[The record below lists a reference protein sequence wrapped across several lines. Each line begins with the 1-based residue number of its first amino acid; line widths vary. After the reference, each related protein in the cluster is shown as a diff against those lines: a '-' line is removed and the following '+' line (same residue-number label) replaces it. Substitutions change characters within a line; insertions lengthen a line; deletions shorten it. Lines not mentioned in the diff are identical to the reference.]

1 MTQHSYHKLIYQ
13 QQDDVEDLEVYQPGG
28 YHPVNVGDVFSNGR
42 YCVVHKLGWGSYS
55 TVWLVRDAKLS
66 RYVALKVIVASE
78 SKDSAESRI
87 LRHLSQNHNQEDG
100 TMDFVT
106 SLLDEFHVQGPN
118 GYHLCL
124 ITNLTRCSIGASKK
138 AHPWLFSL
146 TVARAI
152 VAQVII
158 AVRAIHRKGV
168 VHGDLH
174 LRNILLALPQIDSMS
189 VAEIYQNFNPPRQN
203 KVYRMD
209 GGSPGL
215 EAPSHTVKPA
225 WVVTPCHQ
233 VHDPRICIADFGGAW
248 LNADLLPKHG
258 IQAPLVYLPP
268 EDTFAR
274 NSLGFPVDIWTL
286 ACSIYEIM
294 GDGPLLEG
302 FLSDKDDMIAEMIS
316 CVGPLPQDWWN
327 VWEARG
333 DFFEEDGSWRTE
345 MARCRDSK
353 SRPLSQRIQ
362 DMGRETDPEFSTDEA
377 KTLERMLGSMLKFKP
392 EERASAEEIAGSE
405 WMTRYGIPA
414 LRAHNILVSC

>member
-42 YCVVHKLGWGSYS
+42 YRVVHKLGWGSYS

-87 LRHLSQNHNQEDG
+87 LRHLSQNHNKED
-100 TMDFVT
+100 
-106 SLLDEFHVQGPN
+106 
-118 GYHLCL
+118 
-124 ITNLTRCSIGASKK
+124 
-138 AHPWLFSL
+138 
-146 TVARAI
+146 
-152 VAQVII
+152 
-158 AVRAIHRKGV
+158 
-168 VHGDLH
+168 DLH
-174 LRNILLALPQIDSMS
+174 LRNIHLALPQIDSMS
-189 VAEIYQNFNPPRQN
+189 VEEIYQNFNPPRQT

-225 WVVTPCHQ
+225 WVVIPCHQ

-345 MARCRDSK
+345 MTRCRDSK
-353 SRPLSQRIQ
+353 SRPLSQRIH
-362 DMGRETDPEFSTDEA
+362 DMGRDTDTEFSTEEA
-377 KTLERMLGSMLKFKP
+377 KSLERMLGSMLKFKP
-392 EERASAEEIAGSE
+392 VERASAEEIAGSE

-414 LRAHNILVSC
+414 LQAHNILGSSQP